1 LDKTHERVVDG
12 RVTVG
17 VKFSHHVTDNTRTL
31 RECFIRTVAAVV
43 HRIEHPA
50 MDRFQAIA
58 NVGQRTP
65 DNHTH
70 GVVEI
75 TALHLDL
82 NVDLIY
88 PITANGGVV

>member
-1 LDKTHERVVDG
+1 
-12 RVTVG
+12 
-17 VKFSHHVTDNTRTL
+17 
-31 RECFIRTVAAVV
+31 
-43 HRIEHPA
+43 

-88 PITANGGVV
+88 PISANGGVV